1 LIVRF
6 AVTLDP
12 LKVAV
17 NFVLPALIPVTRPFF
32 ETVAMVVSALC
43 HVTIVVTSS
52 TTEVL
57 ASTTLAANCAVAP
70 TTGGAPVIDSD
81 VTVVDGSVGFD
92 VHAALPMA
100 IVALKRRRRTVDAES
115 GMGTCPV
122 DAAFR

>member
-12 LKVAV
+12 LNVAFNV
-17 NFVLPALIPVTRPFF
+17 VLPALIPVTRPFF
-32 ETVAMVVSALC
+32 ETVAIVVSALC

-92 VHAALPMA
+92 VHAAPPMA
-100 IVALKRRRRTVDAES
+100 IVAQKRRRRTVDVEV
-115 GMGTCPV
+115 GMGT
-122 DAAFR
+122 